1 MNENDIF
8 MHENEKFAPGMSV
21 SPLKFSWEIV
31 LYTVSCMEF
40 LSMNIFGQ
48 NL

>member
-8 MHENEKFAPGMSV
+8 MQENENFAPVMSV
-21 SPLKFSWEIV
+21 SPLKFSWETV
-31 LYTVSCMEF
+31 LYSISCMEF
-40 LSMNIFGQ
+40 LSMNIIGQ